1 MTEAEEAAALRALT
15 PRPLLA
21 AGFAAEALVVAPKDI
36 FLVDQVLL

>member
-21 AGFAAEALVVAPKDI
+21 VGFAAEALAVAPNDI
-36 FLVDQVLL
+36 FLVDEVLL